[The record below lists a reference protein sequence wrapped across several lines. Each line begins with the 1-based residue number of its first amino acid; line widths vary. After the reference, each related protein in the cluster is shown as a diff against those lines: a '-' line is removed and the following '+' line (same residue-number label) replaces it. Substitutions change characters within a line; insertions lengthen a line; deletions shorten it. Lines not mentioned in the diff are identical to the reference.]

1 MRMTGSQVI
10 KAVVFDLGGV
20 LLRLRDP
27 VAQFGLEMAP
37 GEFHRRW
44 LLSPAVREFERG
56 AIDQEAFARAM
67 VGELALPIQWP
78 AFLERFDAWPECVFP
93 DALPVLDAVPAGTKR
108 GLLSNTNAVHW
119 GRADVAGLLAC
130 RFDHTFLSFE
140 TGLLK
145 PDRESFTQVSREFG
159 CEASEILY
167 FDDNPLNVE
176 AANETGMQAHL
187 AGCPGDAARVISRL
201 QEPHCGRLP
210 RTGP

>member
-1 MRMTGSQVI
+1 MTGSQAV

-27 VAQFGLEMAP
+27 VKQFGLEITEAQ
-37 GEFHRRW
+37 FQQRW

-56 AIDQEAFARAM
+56 ASDQEAFSRAI
-67 VGELALPIQWP
+67 VAELALPMEWP
-78 AFLERFDAWPECVFP
+78 AFLERFDGWPECVFP
-93 DALPVLDAVPAGTKR
+93 DARALLDAVPAGISR

-119 GRADVAGLLAC
+119 GRADIAMLLAG
-130 RFDHTFLSFE
+130 RFDRTFLSFE

-145 PDRESFTQVSREFG
+145 PDRESFTQVFREFG

-176 AANETGMQAHL
+176 AAKQTGMQAHL
-187 AGCPGDAARVISRL
+187 AGCPGDAANIIARL
-201 QEPHCGRLP
+201 
-210 RTGP
+210 

>member
-1 MRMTGSQVI
+1 MAGNESV

-27 VAQFGLEMAP
+27 VRQFALEMA
-37 GEFHRRW
+37 EAHFHRRW

-56 AIDQEAFARAM
+56 AIGQEAFARAI
-67 VGELALPIQWP
+67 VAELSLPMEWR
-78 AFLERFDAWPECVFP
+78 AFLERFDAWPDCVFP
-93 DALPVLDAVPAGTKR
+93 DALPVIDAIPAGIKR

-119 GRADVAGLLAC
+119 GRADIANVLVR
-130 RFDHTFLSFE
+130 RFDRTFLSFE

-145 PDRESFTQVSREFG
+145 PDRESFVQVSREFG

-176 AANETGMQAHL
+176 AARQTGMQAHP
-187 AGCPGDAARVISRL
+187 AGCPADAAAIIAHLS
-201 QEPHCGRLP
+201 EPDR
-210 RTGP
+210 